1 MYKIGQWYQY
11 TDHPQT
17 FRKCSSKRTDRLVYS
32 EKIENGFHSYA
43 NDWGNYPF
51 VEKNKECIPVDIS
64 VIAQYLPE
72 NHPDLLNFN
81 PIYELW

>member
-11 TDHPQT
+11 TNQPQE

-32 EKIENGFHSYA
+32 EKIENGAHIYA
-43 NDWGNYPF
+43 NNWGNYPF
-51 VEKNKECIPVDIS
+51 VEKNKECIPVGIL
-64 VIAQYLPE
+64 VVAKYLPE
-72 NHPDLLNFN
+72 NHPDLLEIN